1 MTAFSSLSRSLSA
14 RLGAAFL
21 GLAAVAVPHGA
32 AQAQT
37 AYPAKAIRLIVPFP
51 PGGGTDMI
59 ARAVAQKMA
68 DQNKWSVI
76 VDNRP
81 GAGGNLGVDAVAKAD
96 PDGYT
101 LVMGQTSNLAINPT
115 LYKKLPYD
123 PLKDLAP
130 VALVSSSP
138 IVMAVPVN
146 SRFKTFADVV
156 AASKGKPDALT
167 LGYSGNGTVAH
178 LAGELAENAAGI
190 QLRHIP
196 YKGAA
201 QAMTDLMGG
210 QIDLYMSSVPTLLGH
225 VRNGKLKVIAIT
237 SAQRSAQLPD
247 VPTLA
252 ESGFKGFEA
261 VTWFG
266 VLAPAGTPAAIV
278 AQLNKAINQA
288 LKQPDVADKLR
299 SEGGDILGGT
309 SEQFAALLRTEV
321 PRWSKIVKDSGASL
335 D

>member
-1 MTAFSSLSRSLSA
+1 MPISTPTRSLRS
-14 RLGAAFL
+14 RLFVAAAAA
-21 GLAAVAVPHGA
+21 LALALPTASVL
-32 AQAQT
+32 AQA
-37 AYPAKAIRLIVPFP
+37 AYPNKPIRLIVPFP

-59 ARAVAQKMA
+59 ARTVAQKLA
-68 DQNKWSVI
+68 DQNKWNVI

-81 GAGGNLGVDAVAKAD
+81 GAGGNLGVDATAKSAA
-96 PDGYT
+96 DGYT
-101 LVMGQTSNLAINPT
+101 LVMGQTSNLAINPS
-115 LYKKLPYD
+115 LYAKLPYD
-123 PLKDLAP
+123 PIKDLAP

-138 IVMAVPVN
+138 IVMAAPAN

-201 QAMTDLMGG
+201 QAMTDLVGG
-210 QIDLYMSSVPTLLGH
+210 QIDLYMSSVPTLLGQ
-225 VRNGKLKVIAIT
+225 VRNGKLKILAIT
-237 SAQRSAQLPD
+237 SAKRSSQLPD

-252 ESGFKGFEA
+252 EQGYKGFEA

-266 VLAPAGTPAAIV
+266 ILAPAGTPAPIV

-288 LKQPDVADKLR
+288 LQQADVIDKLK
-299 SEGGDILGGT
+299 SEGGDVLGGT
-309 SEQFAALLRTEV
+309 SEQFSALLRTEV
-321 PRWSKIVKDSGASL
+321 PRWAKIVKDSGASL

>member
-1 MTAFSSLSRSLSA
+1 MRSWTTSFSA
-14 RLGAAFL
+14 RWGAMVLGAVV
-21 GLAAVAVPHGA
+21 AALPMAG
-32 AQAQT
+32 AQAQA
-37 AYPAKAIRLIVPFP
+37 AYPNKAIRLIVPFP
-51 PGGGTDMI
+51 PGGGTDLI
-59 ARAVAQKMA
+59 ARAVAQKLA

-81 GAGGNLGVDAVAKAD
+81 GAGGNLGIDAAAKAA

-115 LYKKLPYD
+115 LYPKLPYD
-123 PLKDLAP
+123 PIKDLAP

-138 IVMAVPVN
+138 IVMAAPAH

-156 AASKGKPDALT
+156 AASKGKPEALT

-190 QLRHIP
+190 QLRHVP
-196 YKGAA
+196 YKGAT
-201 QAMTDLMGG
+201 QAMTDLVGG
-210 QIDLYMSSVPTLLGH
+210 QIDLYMSSVPTLLGQ
-225 VRNGKLKVIAIT
+225 VRNGKLKVLAIT
-237 SAQRSAQLPD
+237 SAKRSSQLPD

-252 ESGFKGFEA
+252 ELGYKGFEA

-266 VLAPAGTPAAIV
+266 ILAPAGTPAPIV
-278 AQLNKAINQA
+278 AQLNKAINAALQQA
-288 LKQPDVADKLR
+288 DVADKLR
-299 SEGGDILGGT
+299 SEGGEVLGGT
-309 SEQFAALLRTEV
+309 SEQFGTLLRAEV
-321 PRWSKIVKDSGASL
+321 PRWAKTVKDSGASL

>member
-1 MTAFSSLSRSLSA
+1 MPAFSSLSRAVGAHLCHA
-14 RLGAAFL
+14 VLGIAA
-21 GLAAVAVPHGA
+21 LAAPASA
-32 AQAQT
+32 ALAQA
-37 AYPAKAIRLIVPFP
+37 AYPNKPIRLIVPFP

-59 ARAVAQKMA
+59 ARTVAQKLT
-68 DQNKWSVI
+68 DQNKWNVI

-81 GAGGNLGVDAVAKAD
+81 GAGGNLGVDAAAKSA

-115 LYKKLPYD
+115 LYPKLPYD
-123 PLKDLAP
+123 PIKDLVP

-138 IVMAVPVN
+138 IVIAAPAN
-146 SRFKTFADVV
+146 SPYKTFADVV

-190 QLRHIP
+190 KLRHIP

-201 QAMTDLMGG
+201 QAMTDLVGG
-210 QIDLYMSSVPTLLGH
+210 QIDLYMSSVPTLLGQ
-225 VRNGKLKVIAIT
+225 VRNGKLKVLAIT
-237 SAQRSAQLPD
+237 SAKRSSQLPD

-252 ESGFKGFEA
+252 ESGYKGFEA

-266 VLAPAGTPAAIV
+266 ILAPAGTPAPIV

-288 LKQPDVADKLR
+288 LQHAEVADKLR
-299 SEGGDILGGT
+299 SEGGDILGG
-309 SEQFAALLRTEV
+309 SADQFGQLLRTEV
-321 PRWSKIVKDSGASL
+321 PRWGKIVKDSGASL